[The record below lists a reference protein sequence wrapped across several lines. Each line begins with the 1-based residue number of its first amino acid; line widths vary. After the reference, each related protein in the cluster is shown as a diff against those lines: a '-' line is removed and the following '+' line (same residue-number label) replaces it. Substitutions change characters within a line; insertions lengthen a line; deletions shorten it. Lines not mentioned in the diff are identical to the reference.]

1 MKTSR
6 GFIYSENRVNFD
18 AYRIQLFKNWI
29 GDGTRLQ
36 IEENNLSIFI
46 DVTTYSF

>member
-6 GFIYSENRVNFD
+6 GFIYSENMANFD
-18 AYRIQLFKNWI
+18 AYRIQFFKV
-29 GDGTRLQ
+29 Q

-46 DVTTYSF
+46 DVTTYLF